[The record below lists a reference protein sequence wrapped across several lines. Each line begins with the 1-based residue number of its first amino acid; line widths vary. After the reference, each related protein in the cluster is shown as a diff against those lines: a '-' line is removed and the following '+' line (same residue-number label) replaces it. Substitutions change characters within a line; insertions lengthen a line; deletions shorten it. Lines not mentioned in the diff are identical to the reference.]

1 MPDLRP
7 RPEDYEA
14 NAFGYPTAQPS
25 WDLCPD
31 HPRALAREILSRTF
45 REIDQTRTYRKR
57 AAAKLAHL
65 VYELQCLQPAEIS
78 DVAEALGQSLN
89 TTRSQLDQLR
99 RLDLVV
105 RTRFEQHALY
115 CLNGHHHLLISEIL
129 RTLEYV

>member
-7 RPEDYEA
+7 RSENFEADAFRDPPAGQGWRLQANHPE
-14 NAFGYPTAQPS
+14 T
-25 WDLCPD
+25 
-31 HPRALAREILSRTF
+31 LAREILSRTF
-45 REIDQTRTYRKR
+45 REIDQTRAYRKR

-65 VYELQCLQPAEIS
+65 VYELQCVQPVEIS
-78 DVAEALGQSLN
+78 ALAEALGQSLN

-105 RTRFEQHALY
+105 RTRFEQHVLY
-115 CLNGHHHLLISEIL
+115 CLNGHQHLLVSEIL

>member
-7 RPEDYEA
+7 RPEDYETDA
-14 NAFGYPTAQPS
+14 LDHPSAQPS
-25 WDLCPD
+25 WSFSPN
-31 HPRALAREILSRTF
+31 HPAALAREILSRTF